1 MQPCL
6 ALPLFRRQAGRR
18 RSWLSDNSRGKSTP
32 AETCANRHAP
42 ALLIRNFPVVSSKTR
57 YLIWQDQGGRI
68 HQLPITRDLVIG
80 SSPDCDIVLNAPGV
94 APRHCLIRHHP
105 DADIL
110 VVLSA
115 SRGISINGKTIDGP
129 IILRVGD
136 CASVR
141 GDWLFCVG
149 RRRNERRGADW
160 ATDVDTRRGHG
171 DAYRWRARQEIWT
184 ETNKAKQTRQR
195 TLAIFI

>member
-57 YLIWQDQGGRI
+57 YLIWKDRQGHI
-68 HQLPITRDLVIG
+68 YQLPITRDLVIG

-110 VVLSA
+110 IDLHSTHGTIVNGEILMTPRIFRLNDVLIIGTYALNFSHRYANCSCNFLAAISFPLVIRHSLLRQYSPISSAVPDA
-115 SRGISINGKTIDGP
+115 SRMP
-129 IILRVGD
+129 P
-136 CASVR
+136 
-141 GDWLFCVG
+141 
-149 RRRNERRGADW
+149 
-160 ATDVDTRRGHG
+160 
-171 DAYRWRARQEIWT
+171 
-184 ETNKAKQTRQR
+184 
-195 TLAIFI
+195 